1 MTTRDAILNLLR
13 SGPKTSWE
21 LCQGAKTSRYGGRI
35 FELRKMGYVIQI
47 KARITAM
54 GERIIVQK
62 IYRLVSEPTV
72 QSLLEKKVINPL
84 IDSLAKSITGKKAQ
98 GYKFKQGRLF

>member
-1 MTTRDAILNLLR
+1 MTKRDIILDLLR

-47 KARITAM
+47 QVRVTTM
-54 GERIIVQK
+54 GERTIVQK
-62 IYRLVSEPTV
+62 IYRLIYEPPVLRPFVRVTKKSAQRKREFV
-72 QSLLEKKVINPL
+72 EEKPEQGKLL
-84 IDSLAKSITGKKAQ
+84 
-98 GYKFKQGRLF
+98 